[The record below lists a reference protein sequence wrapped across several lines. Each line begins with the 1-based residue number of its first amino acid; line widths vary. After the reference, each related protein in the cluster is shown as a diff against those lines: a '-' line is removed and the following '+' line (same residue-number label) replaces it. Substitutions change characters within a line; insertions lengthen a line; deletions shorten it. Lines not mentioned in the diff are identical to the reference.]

1 MANVLNPEPESITL
15 NTTLEPTTLE
25 PATEL
30 EQPPFESTSN
40 PETAEVVEVPALDAD
55 APTEPVAKAVP
66 VEAAPAEEIAPEIVA
81 QAEPVVEAKA
91 EPVVAAAAEPVV
103 EAKAEPVV
111 AAKAEPVV
119 EAKAEPVVE
128 AKAEPVVAAVAETAA
143 EIQAAPEAAPP
154 ATAAAPVA
162 RAKAPE
168 HGLESMDDFS
178 AALAAFEREQAAE
191 AAAVEAYGDKI
202 VSGTVIKQT
211 EKHLVVDVGLKSEG
225 LVPLE
230 QVLDHSGA
238 VRFNPGDVIDVV
250 IEREEPEGGY
260 LVSFERAQR
269 LRIWDTIEKAAND
282 KTPMTGTVISRVKGG
297 LTVDIG
303 LKAFLPGSQLE
314 IRPVRNLD
322 GYLGQQIEVR
332 VIKLNKKRGN
342 VVVSRKEILEEEQN
356 AKRSTTLEHLGEGAI
371 LTGTVKNLT
380 DYGAFVDL
388 GGIDGL
394 LHITDMSWGRL
405 THPRDLVN
413 VGDEIQVK
421 VLKFDKDKQ
430 RVSLGFKQLTPD
442 PWLDASERYPVG
454 AHVKGR
460 VLSVTDYGAF
470 VELEQGIEGLVHLSE
485 MTWSKRL
492 KHPSKLVKPGDE
504 VETVVLSVNPADRR
518 ISLGMKQ
525 LLENPWENLTEKY
538 PTGAVVEGRVRNLT
552 DFGAFIEI
560 EDGIDGLVHVSNLS
574 WTKRVKHPS
583 EIVKKGEKVKAV
595 VLGVEPAEPASLAG
609 HQAVAA
615 RRLGELLRLASGG
628 RRGPRQGAADGAIW
642 SLRRDRGG
650 CRGSLP
656 HLRGRRRR
664 RIEAGDGPGARLQDH
679 QDQRRGEEGGLE
691 PARHRPGGQPHTG
704 RALQGG
710 YSQASGLQLHHHAR
724 RPDQL
729 AQGRALSRFPFRH
742 QCTTAALRGGRC
754 CLDFV
759 FHSFSLCPASTLA
772 SATPG
777 VSFQVKESSTM
788 PRNVDARIPYSAEFQ
803 P

>member
-15 NTTLEPTTLE
+15 NSTLETSTLE

-30 EQPPFESTSN
+30 EQPSSESTSN
-40 PETAEVVEVPALDAD
+40 PEIAEAVELPELDAD
-55 APTEPVAKAVP
+55 APTEPVAQAET
-66 VEAAPAEEIAPEIVA
+66 VEAATAEETAP
-81 QAEPVVEAKA
+81 
-91 EPVVAAAAEPVV
+91 AAAAE
-103 EAKAEPVV
+103 
-111 AAKAEPVV
+111 AAP
-119 EAKAEPVVE
+119 
-128 AKAEPVVAAVAETAA
+128 
-143 EIQAAPEAAPP
+143 EIQAAPEAAAVPS
-154 ATAAAPVA
+154 VA

-202 VSGTVIKQT
+202 VSGTVLKQT

-260 LVSFERAQR
+260 LVSYERAQR
-269 LRIWDTIEKAAND
+269 LRVWDVIEKAAND
-282 KTPMTGTVISRVKGG
+282 KTPVMGTVVSRVKGG

-342 VVVSRKEILEEEQN
+342 VVVSRKEILEEEQTS
-356 AKRSTTLEHLGEGAI
+356 KRSTTLEHLGEDAI

-538 PTGAVVEGRVRNLT
+538 PTGAIVEGRVRNLT

-595 VLGVEPAEPASLAG
+595 VLGVEP
-609 HQAVAA
+609 QN
-615 RRLGELLRLASGG
+615 RRLSLGIKQLQPDVWESFFATHRVGDQVHGKVLRTA
-628 RRGPRQGAADGAIW
+628 QFGAFVEIAEGVEGLCHI
-642 SLRRDRGG
+642 S
-650 CRGSLP
+650 
-656 HLRGRRRR
+656 
-664 RIEAGDGPGARLQDH
+664 EAGDDATKLETGMEH
-679 QDQRRGEEGGLE
+679 EFKIIKINVEEKKVGLSLR
-691 PARHRPGGQPHTG
+691 AVGQEAS
-704 RALQGG
+704 RAQVEH
-710 YSQASGLQLHHHAR
+710 YKADSHKH
-724 RPDQL
+724 P
-729 AQGRALSRFPFRH
+729 
-742 QCTTAALRGGRC
+742 
-754 CLDFV
+754 
-759 FHSFSLCPASTLA
+759 
-772 SATPG
+772 
-777 VSFQVKESSTM
+777 VSSSTTTLGDLI
-788 PRNVDARIPYSAEFQ
+788 NWKKDEQ
-803 P
+803 K